1 MTQFKIMVFQWGSK
15 KMQEYYVGILLEDLI
30 GVCIHINAPKLI
42 YNYDRHINHW
52 KQNISN

>member
-15 KMQEYYVGILLEDLI
+15 KMEYYVGILVEDLI

-42 YNYDRHINHW
+42 NSYDRHINHW